1 MNKKIYLLTIA
12 IVAIIIVCIYQTYAM
27 FTKEATINN
36 AVTLVADINFTNDIT
51 EYQTVELTG
60 NDTKI
65 VKATLTNT
73 STSTL
78 NYKMWYQASD
88 TNVEVGRLQDTAE
101 LPSGTIEASS
111 SKDIYILINNNNSS
125 SITFNIGAEFATG
138 IITLGSEITEITAVL
153 SQTLDLTGI
162 KTIET
167 YNTPSG
173 YETFIAP
180 ITGEYQIQLWG
191 ASGGNISSYSG
202 GKGAYTKGNIH
213 LEQGE
218 TLYVYVG
225 GVGTSSSGGYNGG
238 GTISSNQANYGIGG
252 GGATDIR
259 LTSGSWNNQT
269 SLNSRIMV
277 AAGGGGANHRGM
289 FYGEGT
295 GGAGGALQGI
305 DGISQNHTNS
315 YGYGYGIGGSQIA
328 GGSTF
333 WQSASNTYGPVNGS
347 FGQGGGTEISSE
359 LVQSAGGGG
368 YYGGGGSAHG
378 GAGGGSSYISGY
390 AGCIAITSQT
400 STLPKT
406 GCSLGTTNINCSYHY
421 SGKKFT
427 NTTIIA
433 GNASMPTHDGTST
446 MTGNDGNGY
455 AKINLYAPYLDNL
468 ETKTINLGTS
478 VDLTSDV
485 NCIDIGTGC
494 QILSVNIENTQTL
507 NAGTHTIKYTVA
519 DNNNRKF
526 IYSRDLIVVAEQI
539 QYRYRDEE
547 CGWYCIEYTGLSCT
561 GGYEQSCDMGAW
573 SGWSTTRPSGHDE
586 CQKRTCT
593 IGSDGTFSNCTSPTY
608 C

>member
-238 GTISSNQANYGIGG
+238 GTISSNQANY
-252 GGATDIR
+252 A
-259 LTSGSWNNQT
+259 
-269 SLNSRIMV
+269 
-277 AAGGGGANHRGM
+277 
-289 FYGEGT
+289 
-295 GGAGGALQGI
+295 
-305 DGISQNHTNS
+305 
-315 YGYGYGIGGSQIA
+315 IA
-328 GGSTF
+328 F
-333 WQSASNTYGPVNGS
+333 
-347 FGQGGGTEISSE
+347 
-359 LVQSAGGGG
+359 
-368 YYGGGGSAHG
+368 
-378 GAGGGSSYISGY
+378 
-390 AGCIAITSQT
+390 
-400 STLPKT
+400 
-406 GCSLGTTNINCSYHY
+406 
-421 SGKKFT
+421 
-427 NTTIIA
+427 
-433 GNASMPTHDGTST
+433 
-446 MTGNDGNGY
+446 
-455 AKINLYAPYLDNL
+455 
-468 ETKTINLGTS
+468 
-478 VDLTSDV
+478 
-485 NCIDIGTGC
+485 
-494 QILSVNIENTQTL
+494 
-507 NAGTHTIKYTVA
+507 
-519 DNNNRKF
+519 
-526 IYSRDLIVVAEQI
+526 
-539 QYRYRDEE
+539 
-547 CGWYCIEYTGLSCT
+547 
-561 GGYEQSCDMGAW
+561 
-573 SGWSTTRPSGHDE
+573 
-586 CQKRTCT
+586 
-593 IGSDGTFSNCTSPTY
+593 
-608 C
+608 